1 MQSVHWVMVQT
12 FYKFT
17 LFALLCIG
25 QTTFAQSVSVTA
37 TSWLVADENGRIIQ
51 GENITQQ
58 RSIASITKLMTAMVI
73 LDAHQNLDERINGML
88 RSELLKLMLVKS
100 DNQAAESLCQHYP
113 NGRSACVTAMNA
125 KARSMGLT
133 ETLYV
138 DPSGLNIMNV
148 STASELVSI
157 VIESSKYPEIVS
169 ASNTAQVKIKK
180 KKNSI
185 TVNNTNPLVA
195 TKDFI
200 ISKTGYIRASGGCI
214 VIMLDT
220 NIGRRIVVLLNSRN
234 THTRIP
240 EANKLAL
247 AY

>member
-1 MQSVHWVMVQT
+1 MVRT
-12 FYKFT
+12 FYKFI

-25 QTTFAQSVSVTA
+25 QATFAQSVSVTA
-37 TSWLVADENGRIIQ
+37 TSWIVADENGRIIQ

-73 LDAHQNLDERINGML
+73 LDAHQDLDERINGISRL
-88 RSELLKLMLVKS
+88 ELLQLMLIKS
-100 DNQAAESLCQHYP
+100 DNRAAETLCQHYV
-113 NGRSACVTAMNA
+113 NGRSACISAMNV

-133 ETLYV
+133 ETLFV

-148 STASELVSI
+148 STASELVGV
-157 VIESSKYPEIVS
+157 VIESSKYSEIVA
-169 ASNTAQVKIKK
+169 ASNTARLKIKK
-180 KKNSI
+180 KKNSF

-195 TKDFI
+195 SKDFI

-214 VIMLDT
+214 VMMLDT
-220 NIGRRIVVLLNSRN
+220 KIGRRIVVLLNSKN

-247 AY
+247 AF